1 MQTKHKFNRSLFGFG
16 LMIFLF
22 AVSISA
28 QTTAFTYQGNLTDA
42 GNPASG
48 NYLLQF
54 KLFDAAAGGTQIGAT
69 VDNVFVT
76 ATAGVFNTRLD
87 FGATPFTG
95 ADRFLEISVKKNA
108 GDAFTVLSPR
118 QQIASSP
125 YSIRTLSAAQ
135 ADVALDSQKLG
146 GVDASQYVTTSS
158 VGNSFIRNSTTQ
170 QAANF
175 NISGSGIFGGSV
187 GIRTNSPQSPLSVFA
202 ADYGFTQTDGNVTVG
217 SFVNSTSFGTGA
229 GWYGTRSNH
238 PLSFFTNDSSA
249 QMTVATNGNVGIGTG
264 VSSPATRLALNGGPV
279 WTSNG
284 WAGSL
289 SMGNASAIGWEPN
302 ASGQRFGIGQTTG
315 GLYFFRTNSAF
326 GTNGSPSN
334 YDMQITDT
342 GNITQPVAANGLVK
356 AMIYVNPS
364 LPADQYVV
372 RCYNGI
378 TNSSTGSCGFSMTR
392 TSTGQ
397 YLINFGFQVNNR
409 FFSLTT
415 FTSLLNGG
423 ANTVPSNANTVAVG
437 IYDNFANEFAD
448 TAFYLIVY

>member
-22 AVSISA
+22 AVSIAA
-28 QTTAFTYQGNLTDA
+28 QTTVFTYQGKLTDNGIPQA
-42 GNPASG
+42 IYQMEFRLFAS
-48 NYLLQF
+48 
-54 KLFDAAAGGTQIGAT
+54 AGGSDQIGAT
-69 VDNVFVT
+69 VTNTNVAVNQ
-76 ATAGVFNTRLD
+76 GVFTVNLD
-87 FGATPFTG
+87 FGAAAFSG
-95 ADRFLEISVKKNA
+95 ADRFLQISVRRSTNES
-108 GDAFTVLSPR
+108 FITLNPR
-118 QQIASSP
+118 QQITSSP

-135 ADVALDSQKLG
+135 ADFALDSNKLG
-146 GVDASQYVTTSS
+146 GVDANQYVTTSS

-217 SFVNSTSFGTGA
+217 SFVNSTTFGTGA

-289 SMGNASAIGWEPN
+289 SMGNASAIGWEAN
-302 ASGQRFGIGQTTG
+302 ASGQRFGIGQSTG
-315 GLYFFRTNSAF
+315 GLYFFRTTSAF
-326 GTNGSPSN
+326 GSNGSPSN

-342 GNITQPVAANGLVK
+342 GNITQPIAANGLVK
-356 AMIYVNPS
+356 AMIYVDPF
-364 LPADQYVV
+364 LPAAQYIV

-378 TNSSTGSCGFSMTR
+378 TNSSTGNCGFSMTR

-397 YLINFGFQVNNR
+397 YLINFGFPVNNR
-409 FFSLTT
+409 FFSLTLRPNGIT
-415 FTSLLNGG
+415 GG
-423 ANTVPSNANTVAVG
+423 AETVPSNANTVAVG
-437 IYDNFANEFAD
+437 TYDSVLVNYRD
-448 TAFYLIVY
+448 SDFYLIVY

>member
-1 MQTKHKFNRSLFGFG
+1 MQPKHKFNRSLFGFG

-28 QTTAFTYQGNLTDA
+28 QTTVFTYQGKLTDNGIPQA
-42 GNPASG
+42 IYQMEFRLFAS
-48 NYLLQF
+48 
-54 KLFDAAAGGTQIGAT
+54 AGGSDQIGAT
-69 VDNVFVT
+69 VTNTNVAVNQ
-76 ATAGVFNTRLD
+76 GVFTVNLD
-87 FGATPFTG
+87 FGAAAFSG
-95 ADRFLEISVKKNA
+95 ADRFLQISVRRSTNES
-108 GDAFTVLSPR
+108 FITLNPR
-118 QQIASSP
+118 QQITSSP

-135 ADVALDSQKLG
+135 ADFALDSNKLG
-146 GVDASQYVTTSS
+146 GVDANQYVTTSS

-289 SMGNASAIGWEPN
+289 SMGNASAIGWEAN
-302 ASGQRFGIGQTTG
+302 ASGQRFGIGQSTG
-315 GLYFFRTNSAF
+315 GLYFFRTTSAF
-326 GTNGSPSN
+326 GSNGSPSN

-342 GNITQPVAANGLVK
+342 GNITQTLGKGGLVK
-356 AMIYVNPS
+356 AMIYVNPY
-364 LPADQYVV
+364 LPADQYIV

-378 TNSSTGSCGFSMTR
+378 TNSSTGNCGFSMTR

-397 YLINFGFQVNNR
+397 YLINFGFPVNNR
-409 FFSLTT
+409 FFSLTLRPNGIT
-415 FTSLLNGG
+415 GG
-423 ANTVPSNANTVAVG
+423 AETVPSNANTVAVG
-437 IYDNFANEFAD
+437 TYDSVLVNYRD
-448 TAFYLIVY
+448 SDFYLIVY